1 MRRTICTQ
9 SSEGD
14 RFTWID
20 VEQPSAQELT
30 NIAVEFGLSL
40 HIVEDCL
47 QPDHLPKR
55 EEGETAD
62 FLLVRQHLWP
72 LSEEDDTI
80 QEISTKVAIFFNPDL
95 LITVHRRPQPFL
107 QAIYDEHTLKKVNG
121 LETCEVITRILRA
134 IVESYEAPL
143 AAMSREIE
151 ELEDNIFLKKKEPA
165 SIQEDLYYIKRK
177 ASKVH
182 KLLYLTAQVVRKHKT
197 TDRDQHLLNDMLD
210 MLQKLDFESD
220 QVQENAAN
228 LLHTY
233 LAMAAHRTNEIVR
246 ILTIFSV
253 FFMPLTF
260 IVGIYG
266 MNFDFMPE
274 LRHPWGYPLTLIGML
289 GITLGIFVWF
299 RRNKWV

>member
-1 MRRTICTQ
+1 MRRVFCT
-9 SSEGD
+9 SGVEGA

-20 VEQPSAQELT
+20 VEEPGANELSQLAQ
-30 NIAVEFGLSL
+30 EFGLSP
-40 HIVEDCL
+40 HVVEDCL

-62 FLLVRQHLWP
+62 FLLLRQHIWP
-72 LSEEDDTI
+72 LREDDDTI
-80 QEISTKVAIFFNPDL
+80 QEISTKVAIFCNPDL

-107 QAIYDEHTLKKVNG
+107 QALYHQQTLKAGNG
-121 LETCEVITRILRA
+121 LESCEAITRILRA
-134 IVESYEAPL
+134 VIESYEAPL

-165 SIQEDLYYIKRK
+165 SIQEDLYYMKRK
-177 ASKVH
+177 AAKVH
-182 KLLYLTAQVVRKHKT
+182 KLLYLSAQVARKHKT
-197 TDRDQHLLNDMLD
+197 TDRDQHLLNDMMDL
-210 MLQKLDFESD
+210 LQKLDFESD
-220 QVQENAAN
+220 QVQDNASN

-233 LAMAAHRTNEIVR
+233 LAIAAHRTNEIVR

-260 IVGIYG
+260 IVGVYG
-266 MNFDFMPE
+266 MNFEHMPE
-274 LRHPWGYPLTLIGML
+274 IKQPLGYPLTLLGMFL
-289 GITLGIFVWF
+289 ITIGIFAWF

>member
-1 MRRTICTQ
+1 MRRTVCTQ
-9 SSEGD
+9 SLEGSG
-14 RFTWID
+14 FTWID
-20 VEQPSAQELT
+20 VEHPSALELT
-30 NIAVEFGLSL
+30 DLAKEFSLSQ

-72 LSEEDDTI
+72 LNTEDDTI
-80 QEISTKVAIFFNPDL
+80 QEISTKVAIFFNPEL
-95 LITVHRRPQPFL
+95 LITIHRRPQPFL
-107 QAIYDEHTLKKVNG
+107 QHIYEEYSKKTANG

-134 IVESYEAPL
+134 IVESYESPL
-143 AAMSREIE
+143 AAMSKEIE

-165 SIQEDLYYIKRK
+165 RVQEDLYYMKRK
-177 ASKVH
+177 AAKVH

-210 MLQKLDFESD
+210 MLQQFDFESD
-220 QVQENAAN
+220 QIQENAAN

-266 MNFDFMPE
+266 MNFKFMPE
-274 LRHPWGYPLTLIGML
+274 LGKPWGYPLTLVGML
-289 GITLGIFVWF
+289 LITLIIFTWF
-299 RRNKWV
+299 RRNKWI